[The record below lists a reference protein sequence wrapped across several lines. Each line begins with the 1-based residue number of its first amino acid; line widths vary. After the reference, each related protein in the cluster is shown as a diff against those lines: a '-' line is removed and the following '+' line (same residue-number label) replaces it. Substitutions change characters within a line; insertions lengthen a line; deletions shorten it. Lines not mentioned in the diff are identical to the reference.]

1 MAEPAFTKAQF
12 GRPVRRTPKLW
23 YWALP
28 MLVSQEQSKLIHDAV
43 SPVAEP
49 YVQGETFDVRSASK
63 FYVYGEHNDYDKNIY
78 DVQGFT
84 FSEVKVVLAGQSFD
98 RHSGQLIAADAY
110 ELPKVLNTTYKG
122 YQMHK
127 NPLWFRLEGIN
138 RTEAWT
144 DAMAKATPGP
154 IVLMAANA
162 QAVTKDNLASFAAL
176 DSSKGYFLFVP
187 YKDGRL
193 VLSQS
198 IPFNPSRK
206 NGHSTLAQ
214 ALTNG
219 VYSVTEPLGQG
230 RSIVDGSGVDDA
242 AFAFS
247 LSDTTVVQ
255 LASLGAFYTQEGKSY
270 TRDPKG
276 PYTSGSLF
284 YFYYDEKS
292 GASSSNIVLPSIAKA
307 PAKAPTEKMAQPA
320 EATPAVAAN
329 AANCAKLM
337 KKIPPT
343 CIADMVAISIDKYKA
358 SLQSEKDKILGMAEA
373 KGAKK
378 TKSKGKAKA
387 KAKSKSKSKKTKA
400 KAKKVEEE
408 EESEEETDEEEEE
421 TDEESE
427 EEGAKK
433 ERKKTVIPEKERCCA
448 CVNGGERCHRR
459 KMKGDR
465 RCQQHALMGAKCSNK
480 GCVAGGPA
488 SKRGGVVKK
497 VLPSG
502 KVVTVKAKSKSK
514 STKETKAK
522 SKSKKTVKAK
532 SKSKKAVKAKSKSK
546 KATKAKSK
554 SKKTKAKSK
563 SKKTKGKK

>member
-1 MAEPAFTKAQF
+1 MAEPAFTKARF
-12 GRPVRRTPKLW
+12 SLPVRRTPKLW
-23 YWALP
+23 WWALP
-28 MLVSQEQSKLIHDAV
+28 MLVSPEQSKIIYEIVADVDDTYRQGV
-43 SPVAEP
+43 SFVVKPDLRL
-49 YVQGETFDVRSASK
+49 YIYGETDDYSGGMYQVEGMEISDDEVQMTGTSSK
-63 FYVYGEHNDYDKNIY
+63 KEHLLNAKTYALPTQL
-78 DVQGFT
+78 VT
-84 FSEVKVVLAGQSFD
+84 FQ
-98 RHSGQLIAADAY
+98 
-110 ELPKVLNTTYKG
+110 G
-122 YQMHK
+122 YQHK
-127 NPLWFRLEGIN
+127 GNPLWFRIEDTVF
-138 RTEAWT
+138 TE
-144 DAMAKATPGP
+144 DEIDDLAKATPAMIILTSMG
-154 IVLMAANA
+154 A
-162 QAVTKDNLASFAAL
+162 QSISKDNFASFASI

-187 YKDGRL
+187 LKNRY

-206 NGHSTLAQ
+206 RGHKTLAE
-214 ALTNG
+214 ALKDG
-219 VYSVTEPLGQG
+219 VYTVTEPLGQG
-230 RSIVDGSGVDDA
+230 RSIVDGSGVDDTEFTFSMDEQG
-242 AFAFS
+242 FAH
-247 LSDTTVVQ
+247 
-255 LASLGAFYTQEGKSY
+255 LASLGAFYTKEGKSY
-270 TRDPKG
+270 YRNPKG
-276 PYTSGSLF
+276 SYTRGALY
-284 YFYYDEKS
+284 YFSYDEKS
-292 GASSSNIVLPSIAKA
+292 GASPNNNAPPSKA
-307 PAKAPTEKMAQPA
+307 PNKKMAQPA
-320 EATPAVAAN
+320 EATTAVAAN

-337 KKIPPT
+337 KKVPPS

-358 SLQSEKDKILGMAEA
+358 ALQSEKDKILGMAEA

-387 KAKSKSKSKKTKA
+387 KAKSKSKSKKAKA

-408 EESEEETDEEEEE
+408 EESEEEESEEEEE

-427 EEGAKK
+427 EEEGTKK

-502 KVVTVKAKSKSK
+502 KVVTVKAKSKSAK
-514 STKETKAK
+514 ATKAK

-546 KATKAKSK
+546 KATKVKSK

-563 SKKTKGKK
+563 SKKAKK